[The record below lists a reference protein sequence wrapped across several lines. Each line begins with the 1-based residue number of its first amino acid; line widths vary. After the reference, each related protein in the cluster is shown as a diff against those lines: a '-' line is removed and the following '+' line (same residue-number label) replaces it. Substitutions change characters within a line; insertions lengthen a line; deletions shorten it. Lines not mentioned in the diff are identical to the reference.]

1 MDDRKIVELFWRRDE
16 NAIAETRRR
25 YGGFCHAI
33 ALRILSDRQ
42 DAEECVSDTWLA
54 AWNAIPP
61 QRPAHLQPWLGRVV
75 RNLAINRWEK
85 NRTQKRYAGV
95 ELLLDELS
103 EAIPSPQTVERT
115 LEARELGELISAWL
129 RDLPAQDRKLFLRRY
144 WNGEALKDLAG
155 PLGESPEQLAQRA
168 FRLRRALKI
177 ELERNGV
184 SI

>member
-1 MDDRKIVELFWRRDE
+1 MEDREIVELYWQR
-16 NAIAETRRR
+16 
-25 YGGFCHAI
+25 
-33 ALRILSDRQ
+33 SDRAVQ
-42 DAEECVSDTWLA
+42 ESEKKYGPWCRTIARNIVADPRDAEECVSDTWLR
-54 AWNAIPP
+54 AWNAMPP
-61 QRPAHLQPWLGRVV
+61 QRPKLLRPWLGKVV

-85 NRTQKRYAGV
+85 NRAQKRYAGV

-155 PLGESPEQLAQRA
+155 PLGESQEQLAQRT
-168 FRLRRALKI
+168 FRLRRALKT

-184 SI
+184 SL

>member
-61 QRPAHLQPWLGRVV
+61 QRPARLQPWLGRVV

-85 NRTQKRYAGV
+85 NRAQKRYAGV

-115 LEARELGELISAWL
+115 PENWASSSARG
-129 RDLPAQDRKLFLRRY
+129 
-144 WNGEALKDLAG
+144 
-155 PLGESPEQLAQRA
+155 
-168 FRLRRALKI
+168 
-177 ELERNGV
+177 
-184 SI
+184 